1 MFSRFFIKR
10 PIFATVLAILMVIA
24 GAICVFTLPIAQY
37 PDITPPTVS
46 VSATYPGA
54 NARTVA
60 QAVGVPI
67 EAQVNG
73 VENMLYMSSTSS
85 DGSYSLTITFE
96 NGTDVDQAAIDVQNR
111 LSEVTSTLPEA
122 VTEQG
127 VSVRNSEGD
136 MVSFSAF
143 ATVTEVMGESNVNRY
158 NMYTTASLTA
168 TPAKEVSSS
177 EGIKAMEEIVTS
189 TLGQNYSY
197 AWTGMAYE
205 ENESGTTVTVVFIFA
220 IIMTLLVLAAQYE
233 SWTDPVAVVI
243 SMPTAILGTVIGCIL
258 MSQSISIY
266 TQIGIILL
274 LGLSAKNAILIVE
287 YARDF
292 RKSGASIRQAA
303 LDAGRIRFRPIMM
316 TALAFVFGVMPMLF
330 ATGAGASSRIALG
343 AAVVFGMAI
352 NAIVG
357 TLFVPGFWELLQNLQ
372 EKYLSK
378 IFASSTK
385 QSSLPADNAGG
396 KNDSASV

>member
-205 ENESGTTVTVVFIFA
+205 ENESGTTVTVVFI
-220 IIMTLLVLAAQYE
+220 
-233 SWTDPVAVVI
+233 D
-243 SMPTAILGTVIGCIL
+243 
-258 MSQSISIY
+258 
-266 TQIGIILL
+266 
-274 LGLSAKNAILIVE
+274 
-287 YARDF
+287 
-292 RKSGASIRQAA
+292 RKS
-303 LDAGRIRFRPIMM
+303 
-316 TALAFVFGVMPMLF
+316 
-330 ATGAGASSRIALG
+330 
-343 AAVVFGMAI
+343 VV
-352 NAIVG
+352 
-357 TLFVPGFWELLQNLQ
+357 
-372 EKYLSK
+372 
-378 IFASSTK
+378 
-385 QSSLPADNAGG
+385 
-396 KNDSASV
+396 